1 VESVGSSGRWRRG
14 GSMARHGCRRGG
26 ACSGEMRRH
35 RLCFQDSSQWIA
47 ARSTAR
53 LAEGTGVGEGLEAG
67 ASWWQLTVAAW
78 CARRVR
84 GTTVCRGAVAQCTSC
99 DKGRVGHDEGGSRE
113 VALAFCSR
121 LTRG

>member
-1 VESVGSSGRWRRG
+1 
-14 GSMARHGCRRGG
+14 MARHGCRRGG

-67 ASWWQLTVAAW
+67 ASWWQLTVAR
-78 CARRVR
+78 CAKEWQHGARGGLEAQRCAEERWHSARVVIR
-84 GTTVCRGAVAQCTSC
+84 AGWGTMKVEAG
-99 DKGRVGHDEGGSRE
+99 KSRWPS
-113 VALAFCSR
+113 VLA
-121 LTRG
+121 